1 MNPVEWTNP
10 ASVTEAVASLAAAAG
25 GGSPPDRD
33 RGVLK
38 AGGVDLADLMKE
50 GIVAPRRIVNLRSVR
65 GLDGIEEDREIG
77 GLRLGPLVTLA
88 RLAGDPLV
96 RRRFR
101 ALADAAGHA
110 ATPQIRNMATLGG
123 NLLQRPRCWYFRA
136 EAFPCRRKGGTVCFA
151 HEGENGYHAI
161 FGNGTCAIVHP
172 SATAVALVALGA
184 LLTIAGPSGTREAK
198 LESIF
203 VRPEQDVTRE
213 HSLAPGEIVTA
224 VRVPG
229 LAPGAASAYIKLGEK
244 ESYDWPL
251 AEVACVVD
259 RAGGKCTR
267 ASVVLGAAAPVPW
280 RAAEAEA
287 ALAGQPL
294 GEEAARAAAKAA
306 VRGATP
312 LSGNAYKV
320 PIFEAV
326 VRRTLLAAMNEKE
339 EAR

>member
-1 MNPVEWTNP
+1 MRPVEWTDP
-10 ASVTEAVASLAAAAG
+10 TTVAEAVAALAG
-25 GGSPPDRD
+25 GG
-33 RGVLK
+33 VVK

-50 GIVAPRRIVNLRSVR
+50 GLAAPPRLVNLRTVR
-65 GLDGIEEDREIG
+65 GLDLIEEDRATG

-88 RLAGDPLV
+88 RLAEEPLV

-123 NLLQRPRCWYFRA
+123 NLLQRPRCWYFRS
-136 EAFPCRRKGGTVCFA
+136 EAFPCRRKGGTWCFA
-151 HEGENGYHAI
+151 IEGENAYHAV
-161 FGNGTCAIVHP
+161 FDNGYCAVIHP
-172 SATAVALVALGA
+172 SATAVALVALDA
-184 LLTIAGPSGTREAK
+184 RITLAGPSGTREVR

-213 HSLAPGEIVTA
+213 HSLPPGEILTA

-229 LAPGAASAYIKLGEK
+229 LPPGAASAYTKLGEK
-244 ESYDWPL
+244 ESFDWPL
-251 AEVACVVD
+251 AEAACVLE
-259 RAGGKCTR
+259 RSGGKCTR

-280 RAAEAEA
+280 RVPRAEE

-294 GEEAARAAAKAA
+294 GEESARLAAKVAL
-306 VRGATP
+306 RGATP

-320 PIFEAV
+320 HLLETIL
-326 VRRTLLAAMNEKE
+326 RRTLLAAMMEKE

>member
-1 MNPVEWTNP
+1 MNPIEWANP
-10 ASVTEAVASLAAAAG
+10 STVTEALGLLAG
-25 GGSPPDRD
+25 GGT
-33 RGVLK
+33 LK

-50 GIVAPRRIVNLRSVR
+50 GIVAPRRIVNLRQVR
-65 GLDGIEEDREIG
+65 GLDFIEEDREIG

-88 RLAGDPLV
+88 RLAAEPLV

-136 EAFPCRRKGGTVCFA
+136 EAFPCRRKGGTTCFA
-151 HEGENGYHAI
+151 QEGENAYHAI
-161 FGNGTCAIVHP
+161 FDNASCAIVHP
-172 SATAVALVALGA
+172 SATATALVALGA
-184 LLTIAGPSGTREAK
+184 RLVITGPAGTREAK
-198 LESIF
+198 LDSIF

-213 HSLAPGEIVTA
+213 HSLAPTEIVTA

-229 LAPGAASAYIKLGEK
+229 LPAGAASAYTKLGEK
-244 ESYDWPL
+244 ESYDWPI
-251 AEVACVVD
+251 AEVACVLE
-259 RAGGKCTR
+259 RGGGRCTR

-280 RAAEAEA
+280 RAVDAET

-294 GEEAARAAAKAA
+294 TEGVARAAAKAA
-306 VRGATP
+306 LRGATP
-312 LSGNAYKV
+312 LGQNGYKIPV
-320 PIFEAV
+320 FEAV
-326 VRRTLLAAMNEKE
+326 VRRTLVAAMNEKE